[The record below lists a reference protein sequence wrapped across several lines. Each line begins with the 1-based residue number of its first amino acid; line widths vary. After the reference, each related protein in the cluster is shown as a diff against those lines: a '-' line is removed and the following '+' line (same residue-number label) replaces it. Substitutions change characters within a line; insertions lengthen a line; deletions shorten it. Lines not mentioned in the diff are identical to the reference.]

1 LEILIAIAVP
11 LVLLAGI
18 VIYIRLSQSYR
29 IDKIRR
35 EYIASLQDN
44 WDDSEVRG
52 LIADLESNEQAIIY
66 VHETLQ

>member
-1 LEILIAIAVP
+1 MEILIAIAVP